1 VANLKHVQRGDPL
14 RIPANDWNAIVD
26 ATRAYYEKQLGGTGR
41 SATAGTKQAGIVLV
55 HNDSGA
61 DASRFDV
68 LGIDS
73 PVISP
78 TDNLEE
84 FSREVALACVAPT
97 AADHAGAFVVL
108 QEPIAAGK
116 LGRAVIDGVTPAR
129 VNVSDEKHRF
139 AAIEDGSST
148 SLVSRAVGPVSILWS
163 ETGTGEV
170 WAVVRLDGAARNQII
185 PVELSQ
191 VGGTQGDDQTVASW
205 TYDVLDPVAG
215 ETLETAVDP
224 TADPHKWKRPS
235 VGFLVA
241 ATFGYA
247 HYQLDDTGTEQL
259 VLGWINEI
267 PETEACQDSS
277 E

>member
-1 VANLKHVQRGDPL
+1 MQRGDPL
-14 RIPANDWNAIVD
+14 RIPASDWNAIVD
-26 ATRAYYEKQLGGTGR
+26 ATRAYYEKHLGGAGR
-41 SATAGTKQAGIVLV
+41 SATAGTKQAGVVLV
-55 HNDSGA
+55 RNDAGA
-61 DASRFDV
+61 DAARFDV

-78 TDNLEE
+78 TDNLDE

-116 LGRAVIDGVTPAR
+116 LGRAVVDGVTPAR
-129 VNVSDEKHRF
+129 VNISDEKHRF
-139 AAIEDGSST
+139 AAIEDGNST
-148 SLVSRAVGPVSILWS
+148 SLVSRAIGPVSILWA
-163 ETGTGEV
+163 EAGTGEV
-170 WAVVRLDGAARNQII
+170 LAVVRLDGGARNQII

-205 TYDVLDPVAG
+205 TYDVLDPVSG
-215 ETLETAVDP
+215 DTLETSVDP

-235 VGFLVA
+235 VGFFVA

-259 VLGWINEI
+259 ALGWINEI